1 MLKEGEGQEMTKD
14 NFFHGMRREKEIN
27 MMSDVRMIW
36 SHSIVMWKIIMT
48 LSRAVSP
55 SLRTIHPPPSPHYH

>member
-48 LSRAVSP
+48 LPRAVLLYVQS
-55 SLRTIHPPPSPHYH
+55 TPPPNPYPH